1 MRFSRKSN
9 KVMLAVLCIAVIVLV
24 GTVTVL
30 AIQLNRTTTAT
41 LFGTAYAVGTLDDNG
56 KVAESKENI
65 YTKDLISVDGL
76 KITVKEK
83 ADVQYKLYF
92 YDADKAF
99 VSASEEWLTA
109 DFEGTIPETAK
120 YVRVVIDPI
129 EDNEVSVLEVL
140 GYADQLT
147 VTYNK

>member
-1 MRFSRKSN
+1 
-9 KVMLAVLCIAVIVLV
+9 MLAVFCIAVIVLA

-65 YTKDLISVDGL
+65 YTKYLISVDGL
-76 KITVKEK
+76 KITIKEK

-129 EDNEVSVLEVL
+129 EDNEVSVLEVF
-140 GYADQLT
+140 G
-147 VTYNK
+147 

>member
-24 GTVTVL
+24 STVTVL

-109 DFEGTIPETAK
+109 DFDGTIPETAK
-120 YVRVVIDPI
+120 YVRIVIDPI
-129 EDNEVSVLEVL
+129 EDNEVFVFEVL
-140 GYADQLT
+140 GYANQLT

>member
-109 DFEGTIPETAK
+109 DFDGTIPETAK
-120 YVRVVIDPI
+120 YVRIVIDPI
-129 EDNEVSVLEVL
+129 EDNEVFVFEVL
-140 GYADQLT
+140 GYANQLT

>member
-41 LFGTAYAVGTLDDNG
+41 LFGAAYAVGTLDDNG

-109 DFEGTIPETAK
+109 DFEGTIPDTAK

-129 EDNEVSVLEVL
+129 EDNEVSVFEVL
-140 GYADQLT
+140 GYANQLT

>member
-9 KVMLAVLCIAVIVLV
+9 KVMLAVLCIAVIVLA

-41 LFGTAYAVGTLDDNG
+41 LSGTAYAVGTLDENG

-92 YDADKAF
+92 YDADEAF

-109 DFEGTIPETAK
+109 DFDGTIPETAK
-120 YVRVVIDPI
+120 YVRIVIDPL
-129 EDNEVSVLEVL
+129 EDNEVSVFEVL

>member
-41 LFGTAYAVGTLDDNG
+41 LFGSAYAVGTLDDNG

-109 DFEGTIPETAK
+109 DFEGTIPDTAK
-120 YVRVVIDPI
+120 YVRVVIDPV
-129 EDNEVSVLEVL
+129 EDNEVSVFEVL
-140 GYADQLT
+140 GYANQLT

>member
-129 EDNEVSVLEVL
+129 EDNEVSVLEVF

>member
-76 KITVKEK
+76 KITIKEK

-129 EDNEVSVLEVL
+129 EDNEVSVLEVF

>member
-41 LFGTAYAVGTLDDNG
+41 LFGTAYAVGTLDNNG

-109 DFEGTIPETAK
+109 DFDGTIPETAK
-120 YVRVVIDPI
+120 YVRIVIDPI
-129 EDNEVSVLEVL
+129 EDNEVSVFEVL
-140 GYADQLT
+140 GYANQLT

>member
-56 KVAESKENI
+56 KVAERKENI

-109 DFEGTIPETAK
+109 DFDGTIPETAK
-120 YVRVVIDPI
+120 YVRIVIDPI
-129 EDNEVSVLEVL
+129 EDNEVFVFEVL
-140 GYADQLT
+140 GYANQLT

>member
-41 LFGTAYAVGTLDDNG
+41 LFGTAYAVGTLDENG
-56 KVAESKENI
+56 KAAESKENI

-109 DFEGTIPETAK
+109 DFDGTIPETAK
-120 YVRVVIDPI
+120 YVRIVIDPI
-129 EDNEVSVLEVL
+129 EDNEVFVFEVL
-140 GYADQLT
+140 GYANQLT

>member
-92 YDADKAF
+92 YDVDKAF

-109 DFEGTIPETAK
+109 DFDGTIPETAK

-129 EDNEVSVLEVL
+129 EDNEVSVFEVL
-140 GYADQLT
+140 GYANQLT

>member
-109 DFEGTIPETAK
+109 DFEGTIPDTAK

-140 GYADQLT
+140 GYANQLT

>member
-76 KITVKEK
+76 KITIKEK

-109 DFEGTIPETAK
+109 DFEGTIPDTAK

-129 EDNEVSVLEVL
+129 EDNEVSVLEVF

>member
-9 KVMLAVLCIAVIVLV
+9 KVMLAVLCIAVIVLA

-41 LFGTAYAVGTLDDNG
+41 LSGTAYAVGTLDENG

-92 YDADKAF
+92 YDADEAF

-109 DFEGTIPETAK
+109 DFDGTIPETAK

-129 EDNEVSVLEVL
+129 EDNEVSVFEVL
-140 GYADQLT
+140 GYANQLT

>member
-41 LFGTAYAVGTLDDNG
+41 LFSTAYAVGTLDDNG

-129 EDNEVSVLEVL
+129 EDNEVSMFEVF

>member
-1 MRFSRKSN
+1 
-9 KVMLAVLCIAVIVLV
+9 MLAVFCIAVIVLA

-129 EDNEVSVLEVL
+129 EDNEVSVFEVL
-140 GYADQLT
+140 GYANQLT

>member
-109 DFEGTIPETAK
+109 DFEGTIPDTAK

-129 EDNEVSVLEVL
+129 EDNEVSVFEVL
-140 GYADQLT
+140 GYANQLT

>member
-41 LFGTAYAVGTLDDNG
+41 LFSTAYAVGTLDDNG

-129 EDNEVSVLEVL
+129 EDNEVSVFEVF

>member
-41 LFGTAYAVGTLDDNG
+41 LFGTVYAVGSLDESG

-109 DFEGTIPETAK
+109 DFDGTIPETAK

-129 EDNEVSVLEVL
+129 EDNEVSVFEVL
-140 GYADQLT
+140 GYANQLT

>member
-9 KVMLAVLCIAVIVLV
+9 KVMLTVLCIAIIVLV

-41 LFGTAYAVGTLDDNG
+41 LFGTAYAVGTLNENG

-92 YDADKAF
+92 YDADEAF

-109 DFEGTIPETAK
+109 DFDGTIPETAK

-129 EDNEVSVLEVL
+129 EDNEVSVLEVF

>member
-9 KVMLAVLCIAVIVLV
+9 KVMLAVFCIAVIVLA

-65 YTKDLISVDGL
+65 YTKYLISVDGL
-76 KITVKEK
+76 KITIKEK

-129 EDNEVSVLEVL
+129 EDNEVSVLEVF

>member
-1 MRFSRKSN
+1 
-9 KVMLAVLCIAVIVLV
+9 MLAVLCIAVIVLV

-76 KITVKEK
+76 KITIKEK

-129 EDNEVSVLEVL
+129 EDNEVSVLEVF

>member
-1 MRFSRKSN
+1 MSFSRKSN
-9 KVMLAVLCIAVIVLV
+9 KVMLAVFCIAVIVLA

-65 YTKDLISVDGL
+65 YTKYLISVDGL
-76 KITVKEK
+76 KITIKEK

-129 EDNEVSVLEVL
+129 EDNEVSVLEVF

>member
-41 LFGTAYAVGTLDDNG
+41 LPGTAYAVGTLDESG

-109 DFEGTIPETAK
+109 DFEGTIPDTAK

-129 EDNEVSVLEVL
+129 EDNEVSVFEVF
-140 GYADQLT
+140 GYANQLT

>member
-1 MRFSRKSN
+1 MSFSRKSN
-9 KVMLAVLCIAVIVLV
+9 KVMLAVFCIAVIVLA

-65 YTKDLISVDGL
+65 YTKYLISVDGL
-76 KITVKEK
+76 KITIKEK

-129 EDNEVSVLEVL
+129 EDNEVSVLEVF
-140 GYADQLT
+140 G
-147 VTYNK
+147 